1 MHRKIA
7 WFFYCVIAVVLC
19 EALALGLMYFVEK
32 YALLPAGSDTFY
44 HIYRGQFVLN
54 NMMDGNLYPSYDAA
68 INGGVE
74 ILRYGAPL
82 PVYIFAACEA
92 LARLFADYTM
102 ASYVIFVGLVFFAG
116 AIVWFI
122 IGVKIKRHILG
133 LIIGVLWFFMPNNLY
148 MLFSEGNLS
157 LSVAMVFLPLLL
169 FGIYEFFKTRK
180 VRFLLLTSIFFALLF
195 LCDLYFSVIVGGIL
209 LIFLIVDMIVSKR
222 FGDNMRILFSLVLG
236 AGLVGIQWIP
246 SVFGAVESAHSI
258 EGMGSGYADILSMIN
273 PLNRLSEGGDVFYF
287 GLAAAIIAIFGICFG
302 YRKTKAGFI
311 IALAMLALSVDVIYK
326 FMLKIPYWD
335 NVLMLKFT
343 SVALCFVLMSFLQ
356 WDSLKKPFVVIFAI
370 LLAIDIIPSYGLI
383 YANPGAEKA
392 DEQVKELEKSFLLD
406 EARVI
411 TNQRL
416 CYIGEN
422 QSDFARA
429 FFASD
434 AAEKIDLIYDSEN
447 IPSEEA
453 ANIKRLS
460 KALSGGNYLYLF
472 DRTLQLG
479 SDAVLVNVQGMDEA
493 ALKKLDDGAKASGY
507 DLYFAN
513 SDYRL
518 YDLLG
523 IEYEHWGLTSEFKAI
538 AIGDEADYIT
548 MLYPTIKDSS
558 SDNLNDYSF
567 EELKKYDL
575 IYLAGF
581 KYDSKSLAE
590 ELVLKLSESGVKVV
604 IAADSVPVETINE
617 KQSFLGAEF
626 KKVNFDGAFPNLL
639 TNSGSLKVSENTDID
654 SWSGIYIEGLMQVE
668 AKAEQTGNELAVC
681 GYLKN
686 ENILVIGANLPRY
699 LIYTKDAGIERYFAS
714 LLNIKQNA
722 LPLESIV
729 PIKVDIKSDSI
740 LIESDYD
747 KVNTGLSYHK
757 SFVSDNAFYE
767 DNNMLVADKGKTY
780 ITFEYPYLK
789 EALIC
794 TAASACAL
802 AVFMMLANLR
812 ISTQTEEELTDENL
826 ENADDKPKE
835 ETGDDEIIEI
845 D

>member
-1 MHRKIA
+1 MHRKIT
-7 WFFYCVIAVVLC
+7 WFFYCVIAIVLC
-19 EALALGLMYFVEK
+19 GALALGLMYIVEK
-32 YALLPAGSDTFY
+32 YALIPSGSDTFY

-54 NMMDGNLYPSYDAA
+54 NIMDGNLYPSYDAA

-82 PVYIFAACEA
+82 PAYIFTACEA
-92 LARLFADYTM
+92 LARLFADYNM
-102 ASYVIFVGLVFFAG
+102 ASYVIFVGLIFFAG
-116 AIVWFI
+116 AIIWFV
-122 IGVKIKRHILG
+122 IGFKTKRHVLG
-133 LIIGVLWFFMPNNLY
+133 LIIGILWFFMPNNLY

-157 LSVAMVFLPLLL
+157 LSVAMVFLPLVL

-180 VRFLLLTSIFFALLF
+180 VKFLLITSIFFAVLF
-195 LCDLYFSVIVGGIL
+195 LCDFYFSVVVSGIL
-209 LIFLIVDMIVSKR
+209 LIYLIVDMIVSKR

-236 AGLVGIQWIP
+236 AGLVGIWWIP
-246 SVFGAVESAHSI
+246 SVFGAVENAHNTESL
-258 EGMGSGYADILSMIN
+258 GSGYDDLLTMIN
-273 PLNRLSEGGDVFYF
+273 PLNRLGEGGDVFYF

-311 IALAMLALSVDVIYK
+311 IAIAMLALSVDVIYK

-422 QSDFARA
+422 QSDFEKA

-434 AAEKIDLIYDSEN
+434 TAEKIDLIYDSKN

-453 ANIKRLS
+453 ANIKRLI

-479 SDAVLVNVQGMDEA
+479 CDTVLVNVQGMDEA

-523 IEYEHWGLTSEFKAI
+523 IEYEHWGVTSEFNAI

-567 EELKKYDL
+567 EELKNYDL

-581 KYDSKSLAE
+581 EYDSKSLAE
-590 ELVLKLSESGVKVV
+590 ELVLKLSESGVKIV
-604 IAADSVPVETINE
+604 ISADGVPAETIND
-617 KQSFLGAEF
+617 KRVFLGSLF
-626 KKVNFDGAFPNLL
+626 KKVTFEDGFPKLL
-639 TNSGSLKVSENTDID
+639 TNSGSFYQSEVLNID
-654 SWSGIYIEGLMQVE
+654 SWSGVYIVGLMEIE
-668 AKAEQTGNELAVC
+668 AKVEQMGSELAVC

-686 ENILVIGANLPRY
+686 ENILVIGADLPRY
-699 LIYTKDAGIERYFAS
+699 LAHTKDAGIEKYFAS

-722 LPLESIV
+722 LPLENIT
-729 PIKVDIKSDSI
+729 PIKVDIKQNSI

-747 KVNTGLSYHK
+747 RVNTGLSYHK
-757 SFVSDNAFYE
+757 NFVSDSAIYE
-767 DNNMLVADKGKTY
+767 DNNMLVADKGKTK
-780 ITFEYPYLK
+780 ITFEYPYFK

-794 TAASACAL
+794 TAASACIL
-802 AVFMMLANLR
+802 VVFMLLANMR
-812 ISTQTEEELTDENL
+812 ISKQTEED
-826 ENADDKPKE
+826 
-835 ETGDDEIIEI
+835 IE